1 MSPSFTPIHSNPLLP
16 YGGLA
21 PSDANALPT
30 PSHHNGHAMPTGPE
44 ALQGNR
50 PPSTGGMAP
59 QQKLSFNAG
68 PTANGPAPDAATKD
82 AIAAQ
87 DQQSA
92 NAAALAMSTARA
104 SGQQAL
110 NDFLKSMAEMEA
122 KTIKDAGSKMA
133 GLA

>member
-1 MSPSFTPIHSNPLLP
+1 MTPMNFTPVHNPLLP

-21 PSDANALPT
+21 PSDANVAPT
-30 PSHHNGHAMPTGPE
+30 PHHNGHAMPTGPE
-44 ALQGNR
+44 ALQGR

-59 QQKLSFNAG
+59 RQQLAFNAG
-68 PTANGPAPDAATKD
+68 PSANGPAPDAATKD

-87 DQQSA
+87 EQQSA
-92 NAAALAMSTARA
+92 NAAALAQATANA

-110 NDFLKSMAEMEA
+110 NEFLKSMAEMEA
-122 KTIKDAGSKMA
+122 KSIKDAGSKLS